1 MIKEFRD
8 RLILT
13 ELHRDEREVK
23 VAFIIIGA
31 LLVILLAIVSYLFVL
46 FFQSQKPIPNKNQ
59 TLQTETISTI
69 PTATPTSSPT
79 AIPTQPLTKAVNEP
93 AIKDYFIPFGTGV
106 SQAGDWTD
114 VPGLQANI
122 DFGNYQNIKEIHF
135 EVSVNVP
142 ATSQSVSIRLF
153 NVTDKHPVWYSEVT
167 TNNNYVSSPA
177 IIYDKG
183 LKLYQVQMKTQL
195 QSPANLTQARIHIS
209 LK

>member
-13 ELHRDEREVK
+13 ELHRDEKEMK
-23 VAFIIIGA
+23 IAFLITGTFLIV
-31 LLVILLAIVSYLFVL
+31 LLTIVSYLFVL

-59 TLQTETISTI
+59 AQQTQTISPTLTATPAPSLTTI
-69 PTATPTSSPT
+69 PTRPS
-79 AIPTQPLTKAVNEP
+79 AIVINEP
-93 AIKDYFIPFGTGV
+93 AIKDYFIPFGTGT

-114 VPGLQANI
+114 VSGLQANI

-142 ATSQSVSIRLF
+142 TTNQSVSIRLF

-167 TNNNYVSSPA
+167 TNNNYVSSPT

-183 LKLYQVQMKTQL
+183 PKLYQVQMKTQL
-195 QSPANLTQARIHIS
+195 QSLANLTQARIHII

>member
-1 MIKEFRD
+1 
-8 RLILT
+8 
-13 ELHRDEREVK
+13 
-23 VAFIIIGA
+23 
-31 LLVILLAIVSYLFVL
+31 L
-46 FFQSQKPIPNKNQ
+46 FFQSQKPLPNTNQ
-59 TLQTETISTI
+59 AFQAPSISSTPTSTPTPF
-69 PTATPTSSPT
+69 PTATPTQHPVT
-79 AIPTQPLTKAVNEP
+79 VINENEP
-93 AIKDYFIPFGTGV
+93 AIKDYFIPFGTGT

-122 DFGNYQNIKEIHF
+122 DFGNYQNIKEVHF

-142 ATSQSVSIRLF
+142 TGNQSVSVRLF

-183 LKLYQVQMKTQL
+183 AKLYQVQMKTEL
-195 QSPANLTQARIHIS
+195 QFLANLTQARIHII